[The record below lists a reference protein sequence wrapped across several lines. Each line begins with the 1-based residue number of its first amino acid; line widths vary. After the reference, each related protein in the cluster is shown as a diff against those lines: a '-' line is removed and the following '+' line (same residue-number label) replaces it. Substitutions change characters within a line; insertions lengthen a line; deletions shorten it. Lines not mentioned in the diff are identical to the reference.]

1 MLKKG
6 KKEKGHIHIGQAS
19 IKRQSNFNPGQPQ
32 TLATGLFNVH
42 VQQIGKLID
51 VSCGHYDYDEGLS
64 FFVPFP
70 FRLPSFG
77 SSLVN
82 RRNRKGVIALHPLA
96 FTAPPPLS
104 LRTASLINCK
114 TILTRNWRCNNA
126 FSFIRLCFTR
136 SARSML

>member
-1 MLKKG
+1 MSVVVIMIMTKDYGSKKVR
-6 KKEKGHIHIGQAS
+6 ELYS
-19 IKRQSNFNPGQPQ
+19 RR
-32 TLATGLFNVH
+32 T
-42 VQQIGKLID
+42 
-51 VSCGHYDYDEGLS
+51 LS
-64 FFVPFP
+64 FLSLFVPFP

-126 FSFIRLCFTR
+126 FSFIRLCSTR
-136 SARSML
+136 SARSLL

>member
-1 MLKKG
+1 M
-6 KKEKGHIHIGQAS
+6 HIGQAS

-32 TLATGLFNVH
+32 TLATGLFMFNSSGSLLMSV
-42 VQQIGKLID
+42 VVIMIMMK
-51 VSCGHYDYDEGLS
+51 DYVGLEES
-64 FFVPFP
+64 KRALLQKDSLFFVAFCPFP
-70 FRLPSFG
+70 I
-77 SSLVN
+77 SLVN
-82 RRNRKGVIALHPLA
+82 RRTRKGVIALHPLA

-126 FSFIRLCFTR
+126 FSFIRLCSTR